1 MAAKKVTVKNLKKQ
15 RWAVIVA
22 AVLALG
28 MIVSLVGSFIIQ
40 AVGGGD
46 PLLPEQQINQQ
57 AEPQPEDYLDY
68 YRSEV
73 ERLDEYL
80 AGNEPTEAILL
91 EQINNYRYLGFIQQ
105 MFFEDEEAFE
115 SSQESIS
122 SLLDTLVEIA
132 PGNAE
137 YRYELIGNYI
147 DTGADEEA
155 IKTEIVVL
163 LDLLHEEFNP
173 RVHLALVNLLASNG
187 YEEMVVAEV
196 EWLENLLNAKYESGE
211 ADNEESFYYA
221 LLIGEYL
228 EKRDDAMKILKEI
241 LQDEPEDSMIYQD
254 AASYL
259 DYLESDSAEVEELP
273 DQ

>member
-80 AGNEPTEAILL
+80 AGN
-91 EQINNYRYLGFIQQ
+91 
-105 MFFEDEEAFE
+105 
-115 SSQESIS
+115 
-122 SLLDTLVEIA
+122 
-132 PGNAE
+132 
-137 YRYELIGNYI
+137 
-147 DTGADEEA
+147 
-155 IKTEIVVL
+155 
-163 LDLLHEEFNP
+163 
-173 RVHLALVNLLASNG
+173 
-187 YEEMVVAEV
+187 
-196 EWLENLLNAKYESGE
+196 
-211 ADNEESFYYA
+211 
-221 LLIGEYL
+221 
-228 EKRDDAMKILKEI
+228 
-241 LQDEPEDSMIYQD
+241 
-254 AASYL
+254 
-259 DYLESDSAEVEELP
+259 
-273 DQ
+273 

>member
-1 MAAKKVTVKNLKKQ
+1 LAAKKVTVKNLKKQ

-259 DYLESDSAEVEELP
+259 DYLETDSAEVEELP